1 MIKLKLYGLFRLDC
15 GIKEIELDVQRPEDI
30 FPALNARLAQMGK
43 TVEEKKL
50 ENFIVT
56 VNGQVV
62 KGKVRFKD
70 GDEVSLFT
78 AVAGG

>member
-1 MIKLKLYGLFRLDC
+1 MIKLKLYGLFRLDT
-15 GIKEIELDVQRPEDI
+15 GIKEIELDAQRPEDI
-30 FPALNARLAQMGK
+30 FPALNACLAESGK
-43 TVEEKKL
+43 SIGNKKL

-56 VNGQVV
+56 VNGKPVN
-62 KGKVRFKD
+62 GKVRFED

>member
-43 TVEEKKL
+43 SVEEKS
-50 ENFIVT
+50 
-56 VNGQVV
+56 
-62 KGKVRFKD
+62 FKKWF
-70 GDEVSLFT
+70 LYQRN
-78 AVAGG
+78 